1 MTQENPDSPGWQL
14 AIGQPFV
21 EGVDSWPDGRFEYR
35 VFGGGHHLLQLC
47 YGRITE
53 RDLHNFQYG
62 QVHLGLAKLQQT
74 LFLLFRIEGFL
85 DWSDQAYNIRLV
97 EHAEDRELPTHPPGT
112 HQVLSLVLV
121 EAETGLVRAMRV
133 VTWSK
138 HASAVLDRLLREQ
151 LEDPAWS
158 PEGHARRVHE
168 VYAKCPSSK
177 DLVKAALLT
186 EKAGSNL

>member
-1 MTQENPDSPGWQL
+1 MSAPKDDLGWTV
-14 AIGQPFV
+14 AVGQPFIP
-21 EGVDSWPDGRFEYR
+21 GVTSWPHERFEYR
-35 VFGGGHHLLQLC
+35 IWGGGSHMLQLC
-47 YGRITE
+47 YGRLTE
-53 RDLHNFQYG
+53 RDIDRFQHG
-62 QVHLGLAKLQQT
+62 QAHLGLAKLKGA

-97 EHAEDRELPTHPPGT
+97 EAAEDRELPPHPVGT

-121 EAETGLVRAMRV
+121 EAETGIVRGLRV

-158 PEGHARRVHE
+158 PERHAQRVHE
-168 VYAKCPSSK
+168 IYAKFPRSK
-177 DLVKAALLT
+177 DLVRAALLT